1 MSKPTAY
8 MTAAQVFAAIE
19 NLSVNGKRVFTEII
33 LGTYAEDFTLV
44 EYELETAGLIHRDEG
59 KVKLGRK

>member
-33 LGTYAEDFTLV
+33 LGTYPEDSTLV
-44 EYELETAGLIHRDEG
+44 EYELETAGLIHRDGG
-59 KVKLGRK
+59 KVKLKRK

>member
-8 MTAAQVFAAIE
+8 MTADQVFAAIE
-19 NLSVNGKRVFTEII
+19 NLSANGKRVFTEII

-44 EYELETAGLIHRDEG
+44 EYELETAGLIHRDGG
-59 KVKLGRK
+59 KVKLKRK

>member
-8 MTAAQVFAAIE
+8 MTADQVFAAIE
-19 NLSVNGKRVFTEII
+19 NLSGNGKRVFTEII

-44 EYELETAGLIHRDEG
+44 EYELETAGLIHRDGG
-59 KVKLGRK
+59 KVKLGRA

>member
-8 MTAAQVFAAIE
+8 MTATQVFAAIE

-44 EYELETAGLIHRDEG
+44 EYELETAGLIHRDGG
-59 KVKLGRK
+59 KVKLGRA